1 MGSAVE
7 WNAEISYVL
16 TLYKY
21 LLGILGLWVLDE
33 ENIFSRIRWFMS
45 TIIEVS
51 DFIIIVIYIEL
62 YFIIL
67 IIIYFLVCV

>member
-45 TIIEVS
+45 TMIEVS
-51 DFIIIVIYIEL
+51 DFIISVIYTEL
-62 YFIIL
+62 FFIIL
-67 IIIYFLVCV
+67 IILYFLVCV